1 LYIRSQE
8 KRFKRFERVVRAMQ
22 LTLKTLRINKGLR
35 QADMAAKLNVNRK
48 TISAW
53 EKGKSLPAVDMI
65 DAICELFGVSYDDIK
80 WKP

>member
-1 LYIRSQE
+1 
-8 KRFKRFERVVRAMQ
+8 MQ

-35 QADMAAKLNVNRK
+35 QTDMAAELKVNRK
-48 TISAW
+48 TIGAW

>member
-1 LYIRSQE
+1 
-8 KRFKRFERVVRAMQ
+8 MQ

-35 QADMAAKLNVNRK
+35 QTDMAAELRVNRK

-65 DAICELFGVSYDDIK
+65 DAICSLFGVSYDDIK

>member
-1 LYIRSQE
+1 
-8 KRFKRFERVVRAMQ
+8 MQ
-22 LTLKTLRINKGLR
+22 LTLKTLRINNGLR
-35 QADMAAKLNVNRK
+35 QSDMATKLNVNRK

>member
-1 LYIRSQE
+1 
-8 KRFKRFERVVRAMQ
+8 MQ

-35 QADMAAKLNVNRK
+35 QADMATKLNVNRK

-53 EKGKSLPAVDMI
+53 EKGKSLPSVDMI

>member
-1 LYIRSQE
+1 
-8 KRFKRFERVVRAMQ
+8 MQ

-35 QADMAAKLNVNRK
+35 QADMAAALNVNRK

-53 EKGKSLPAVDMI
+53 EKGKSLPAVEMI

>member
-1 LYIRSQE
+1 
-8 KRFKRFERVVRAMQ
+8 MQ

>member
-1 LYIRSQE
+1 
-8 KRFKRFERVVRAMQ
+8 MQ

-35 QADMAAKLNVNRK
+35 QADMAAELNVNRK

-53 EKGKSLPAVDMI
+53 ERGESLPAVDMI

>member
-1 LYIRSQE
+1 
-8 KRFKRFERVVRAMQ
+8 MQ

-35 QADMAAKLNVNRK
+35 QSDMATKLNVNRK

>member
-1 LYIRSQE
+1 
-8 KRFKRFERVVRAMQ
+8 MQ

-35 QADMAAKLNVNRK
+35 QIDMAIALNVNRK

-65 DAICELFGVSYDDIK
+65 DAICELFGVSYDGIK

>member
-1 LYIRSQE
+1 MR
-8 KRFKRFERVVRAMQ
+8 

>member
-1 LYIRSQE
+1 
-8 KRFKRFERVVRAMQ
+8 MQ

-35 QADMAAKLNVNRK
+35 QTDMAAELKVNRK

-53 EKGKSLPAVDMI
+53 EQGKSLPAVDMI